1 MQITAPY
8 GYDEIVPL
16 QKTHRVLLP
25 AGTTPAFC
33 RKLNA
38 LALSVA
44 EFVLAARD
52 YPIVFASTDEGRTFA
67 PVIVLGVQDAVNLFL
82 DGAGEWD
89 RRCYFPAFVR
99 RFPFC
104 ISKVYADGEAKSER
118 VVCVAKAYVD
128 AGGVALFDAKG
139 EPTAQWTAV
148 ERLLS
153 EFEADLDR
161 TAQMSA
167 ALARLALLE
176 PFSMHVA
183 EEPQIRLA
191 GMYRVAES
199 KLRALKPAN
208 LKALMEKGFLGLIY
222 AHLHSLENFSRLV
235 ARQRQRAAGTG

>member
-38 LALSVA
+38 LAVSVA
-44 EFVLAARD
+44 EFVIAGRD
-52 YPIVFASTDEGRTFA
+52 YPLVFASSDEGKTYA
-67 PVIVLGVQDAVNLFL
+67 PVIVLGLQDAANLFL
-82 DGAGEWD
+82 DASGEWD

-128 AGGVALFDAKG
+128 AAGVALFDEKG
-139 EPTAQWTAV
+139 QATPHWQAV
-148 ERLLS
+148 ERLLA

-167 ALARLALLE
+167 ALARLDLLE
-176 PFSMHVA
+176 PFSMHVT

-191 GMYRVAES
+191 GMYRVAEARL
-199 KLRALKPAN
+199 KALKPAS
-208 LKALMEKGFLGLIY
+208 LKALVEKNFLGLIY

-235 ARQRQRAAGTG
+235 ARQRQQAAGRG

>member
-38 LALSVA
+38 LAVSVG
-44 EFVLAARD
+44 EFVVAGRD
-52 YPIVFASTDEGRTFA
+52 YPLVFATTDDGKSFA
-67 PVIVLGVQDAVNLFL
+67 PVIVLGVAGGVNLYV
-82 DGAGEWD
+82 DESGEWD
-89 RRCYFPAFVR
+89 RGAYFPAFVR

-104 ISKVYADGEAKSER
+104 ISKVYADGEATSER

-128 AGGVALFDAKG
+128 DAGVALFDALG
-139 EPTAQWTAV
+139 NGTAHWQAV

-153 EFEADLDR
+153 GFEADLDR
-161 TAQMSA
+161 TARLSA
-167 ALARLALLE
+167 ALARLDLLE
-176 PFSMHVA
+176 AFSLQVA
-183 EEPQIRLA
+183 RQPEIKLA
-191 GMYRVAES
+191 GMYRVAEQ
-199 KLRALKPAN
+199 KLRALKPSIV
-208 LKALMEKGFLGLIY
+208 KALLEKGFLGLIF

-235 ARQRQRAAGTG
+235 ARQKPAGRG